1 MLLFFKVQNCQIQTT
16 AEMPDI
22 LLLGKGEKF
31 SRCAIHFDS
40 NVINSL
46 MKNMNLTVLSTRGKE
61 INSKRGP
68 PSPFGKKFT
77 IICDHD
83 KVFQS

>member
-1 MLLFFKVQNCQIQTT
+1 MLFLKEQNCQTPTT

-22 LLLGKGEKF
+22 LLLGVEVKKF
-31 SRCAIHFDS
+31 SRCAVHFDS
-40 NVINSL
+40 YVINTL
-46 MKNMNLTVLSTRGKE
+46 KNMNLTVLSTRGKE
-61 INSKRGP
+61 VNSKRGS